1 MNEGYSFEPE
11 DKFSWEPHHLR
22 EERFNKLKSGL
33 FSLKSMCASY
43 SKQEDTEDAMF
54 LRAMSD
60 VLESLERTLIH
71 HFDSA
76 GHIVSPK
83 SDEPWD

>member
-1 MNEGYSFEPE
+1 MNEGYSFGEDEQFSWDKDQLRAERFYKIKNGLHTLKALCSSFSNDGSPE
-11 DKFSWEPHHLR
+11 DA
-22 EERFNKLKSGL
+22 L
-33 FSLKSMCASY
+33 FF
-43 SKQEDTEDAMF
+43 EAMG
-54 LRAMSD
+54 D

-71 HFDSA
+71 HLDSA